1 MKLNVVILAG
11 GQGSRMQSNVP
22 KSLHKIAGKA
32 MLERVFETASSLLD
46 INKSNIYVVYG
57 DEKLK
62 KELHHLKV
70 KWVLQKEPLGTGH
83 AVLQVAPFIEDDSR
97 TLILYGDVPLITKE
111 LLQNLLDE
119 TPMASFGLITAVLE
133 NPNGFGRII
142 RDENKKI
149 VSITEQKDLTKEQI
163 KENLN
168 EINTGI
174 TLCPSKLLKEYLNKI
189 TNNNAQKEYYLTD
202 VIAFA
207 KGNEKIVSVVAK
219 KTEEILGINNK
230 YQLALQERFYQRKQ
244 AKQLMLEGITLLD
257 PSRFDL
263 RGEIEF
269 GKDVVIDANVIIKG
283 KVVLGDN
290 VQIHANSIIE
300 DSIIENN
307 CSIGPFARIRP
318 GTHIKANA
326 QIGNF
331 VELKKTQLGENSKA
345 NHLTYL
351 GDAKIGCN
359 VNIGAGTIT
368 CNYDGKN
375 KYPTEIGD
383 NAFIGSDTKLVA
395 PVKIGKNAT
404 IGAGST
410 ITEDAPDDTLTLA
423 RTRQVTVSSW
433 KRKDK

>member
-244 AKQLMLEGITLLD
+244 R
-257 PSRFDL
+257 S
-263 RGEIEF
+263 
-269 GKDVVIDANVIIKG
+269 N
-283 KVVLGDN
+283 
-290 VQIHANSIIE
+290 
-300 DSIIENN
+300 
-307 CSIGPFARIRP
+307 
-318 GTHIKANA
+318 
-326 QIGNF
+326 
-331 VELKKTQLGENSKA
+331 
-345 NHLTYL
+345 
-351 GDAKIGCN
+351 
-359 VNIGAGTIT
+359 
-368 CNYDGKN
+368 
-375 KYPTEIGD
+375 
-383 NAFIGSDTKLVA
+383 
-395 PVKIGKNAT
+395 
-404 IGAGST
+404 
-410 ITEDAPDDTLTLA
+410 
-423 RTRQVTVSSW
+423 
-433 KRKDK
+433 

>member
-174 TLCPSKLLKEYLNKI
+174 TLCIPS
-189 TNNNAQKEYYLTD
+189 
-202 VIAFA
+202 
-207 KGNEKIVSVVAK
+207 VSN
-219 KTEEILGINNK
+219 L
-230 YQLALQERFYQRKQ
+230 Q
-244 AKQLMLEGITLLD
+244 AKLERYFVLWQLLQFRTYFYLSFL
-257 PSRFDL
+257 F
-263 RGEIEF
+263 
-269 GKDVVIDANVIIKG
+269 
-283 KVVLGDN
+283 
-290 VQIHANSIIE
+290 QE
-300 DSIIENN
+300 D
-307 CSIGPFARIRP
+307 
-318 GTHIKANA
+318 T
-326 QIGNF
+326 
-331 VELKKTQLGENSKA
+331 V
-345 NHLTYL
+345 
-351 GDAKIGCN
+351 
-359 VNIGAGTIT
+359 T
-368 CNYDGKN
+368 C
-375 KYPTEIGD
+375 
-383 NAFIGSDTKLVA
+383 LVRA
-395 PVKIGKNAT
+395 SV
-404 IGAGST
+404 
-410 ITEDAPDDTLTLA
+410 
-423 RTRQVTVSSW
+423 RVSSGASSVIVEPAPIVAFFPILTGATSLVSEPINALSPISVGYLFFPS
-433 KRKDK
+433 